1 MSSNYKVIKLL
12 GEGSYGKAFLCE
24 NQSTNLTCVIK
35 QIVVEGM
42 SDKEKEDVF
51 NEAAILGKLDHQ
63 NIIKLFEVFDSKVPK
78 HTLNIVTEYADGG
91 DLAEKIKSQNNKP
104 FTEQEILDY
113 FTQICL
119 ALKHIH
125 EKKIIH
131 RDLKSGNVFLMKSGL
146 VKLGDFGIAKGFQN
160 TMDKAKTMVGTPY
173 YLSPEIIENKP
184 YDAKSDIWS
193 LGVLLY
199 EMMTFKMPF
208 NANSLPNLSLKIM
221 RGNYAPPPSVYT
233 RDLREIVSRCLMVN
247 PSRRPRI
254 QEILSMPII
263 QNRIR
268 NFLDEVQYNKE
279 FSRTIAKKYKENK
292 KNQVVKSKENAI
304 SGITS
309 EETGPS
315 IISGNS
321 IKINNISKNSN
332 NQNKNQQIMNYFKQ
346 KNSKKEAKEKEKEK
360 KHQGFKDFLAEAKK
374 TKKWGGVD
382 QKQFNESGVL
392 WGKNQENQKPLAKNM
407 YKDEENTKT
416 NDLNALLE
424 SYDVEKIT
432 EEQYDKVRFLN
443 DLNKEL
449 NENKEEKD
457 SDNEDNNNNDIKK
470 IKKINNN
477 EGNENKI
484 IMEEGMEQ
492 INQEGKNQTI
502 KEVDSD
508 NDEEYSSEFKEI
520 ELMRI
525 ELEKSLGLN
534 LFKAAYHYVDNDTDK
549 KEIKYDKDKVEGKIK
564 KDFVNKGFTEKEI
577 ESAIQ
582 KIPEIFAIVLKE
594 RIIEQ

>member
-309 EETGPS
+309 AETGPS

-382 QKQFNESGVL
+382 QKQFNESGVM

-470 IKKINNN
+470 IKIINNN